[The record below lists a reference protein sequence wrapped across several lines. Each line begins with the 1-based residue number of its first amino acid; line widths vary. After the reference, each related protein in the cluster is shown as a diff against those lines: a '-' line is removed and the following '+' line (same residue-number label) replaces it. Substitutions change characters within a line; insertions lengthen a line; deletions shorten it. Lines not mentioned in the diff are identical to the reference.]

1 MPYFSD
7 GGYVQEAVIYMVMD
21 DLAVKPLSTD
31 SIISLLDKFNVKEI
45 GTLEEKV
52 VDLGEDEV
60 CHSFFAFCS

>member
-1 MPYFSD
+1 MQYFSD
-7 GGYVQEAVIYMVMD
+7 GGYVEEAVIYMVMD

-60 CHSFFAFCS
+60 CYSFFAFCS